1 MKIERAIEIL
11 DPMHRERYDSVET
24 VEAACRM
31 GMDALRRLIP
41 CKPRDVHVRGL
52 DGSHTFAA
60 VAAEI
65 TCGRCHQVYTVV
77 APDSCY
83 KYCPY
88 CGQRQVVTEDKAPW

>member
-11 DPMHRERYDSVET
+11 DPAYHKITDAEEID
-24 VEAACRM
+24 AACRM
-31 GMDALRRLIP
+31 GMYALRQTIP

-52 DGSHTFAA
+52 DGSHTFVA

-83 KYCPY
+83 EYCPY
-88 CGQRQVVTEDKAPW
+88 CGQRQVMLRTRRQGK